1 MITPASRQDDPGW
14 PKKGELETKA
24 KNRPG
29 HRHDEV
35 AWQRDEGLLVSAELK
50 TVRLPTTSSPTAAAA
65 LNEDGMAQGEKSA

>member
-1 MITPASRQDDPGW
+1 MITTASRQDDPGW
-14 PKKGELETKA
+14 PKRANSTKA

-50 TVRLPTTSSPTAAAA
+50 TVRIPTTSSPAAAAA
-65 LNEDGMAQGEKSA
+65 LHEDGMTQAEKSA